1 MSMMTGV
8 KGFFRRKKYNL
19 RKKNKWRMCKNE
31 VPGCFIIRIIYSLEG
46 RYSRGIKKN
55 LINSCFLFVT

>member
-19 RKKNKWRMCKNE
+19 KKKNKWRMCKNE

-46 RYSRGIKKN
+46 RYSRCIKKN
-55 LINSCFLFVT
+55 LN